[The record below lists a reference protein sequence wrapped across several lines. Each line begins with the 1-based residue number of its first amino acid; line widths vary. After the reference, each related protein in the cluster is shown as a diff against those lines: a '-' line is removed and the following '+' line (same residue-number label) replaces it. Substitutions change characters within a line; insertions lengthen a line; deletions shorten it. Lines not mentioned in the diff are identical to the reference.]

1 MSAALVAQSA
11 FGFFALH
18 ALAWAVSFA
27 VYQGGRFLGFG

>member
-18 ALAWAVSFA
+18 ALAWAIVALA
-27 VYQGGRFLGFG
+27 VALLVLRLA